1 MNNQMLQSAKLI
13 GAGTASVALA
23 GVGVGVGLVFAAYI
37 QGVSRNP
44 SLQKQ
49 LFGITILGFAL
60 VEAAGLFALM
70 MGFLKLLEYM
80 QQILIL
86 LQLQLPLKLL
96 KLYLHQLTLQIVT
109 FGCSC

>member
-1 MNNQMLQSAKLI
+1 MNNQMLQSAKML
-13 GAGTASVALA
+13 GAGVASVALA
-23 GVGVGVGLVFAAYI
+23 GVGLGVGLVFAAYI

-70 MGFLKLLEYM
+70 MAFV
-80 QQILIL
+80 IL
-86 LQLQLPLKLL
+86 
-96 KLYLHQLTLQIVT
+96 
-109 FGCSC
+109 FG